1 MAEVFGEGVMLADFE
16 NIDADGNFHFS
27 LAKSIEIGHPYLI
40 AVKNDM
46 EKIVAKNIKMTLW
59 TNGNLFKTQETDYVV
74 NGTKITMRF

>member
-1 MAEVFGEGVMLADFE
+1 
-16 NIDADGNFHFS
+16 
-27 LAKSIEIGHPYLI
+27 
-40 AVKNDM
+40 M